1 MTIAY
6 SVLTTYLP
14 TYLPTAQVPC
24 SPHFFKS
31 MTVTMTMTMTVG
43 DQRLPSGFTQITIQD
58 DPRALLPLLKSQLP
72 HSIPLLRRLQHSLAF
87 PSETARLLTTF
98 PGVEPPSGPW
108 LAAYVDLPRGR
119 ETQMTLYSSLERE
132 SVDEDKGDKDDK
144 DPAVISTL
152 HGRPENLALARAQLL
167 ALLSYTKSALLPG
180 YLASRPARGVGPG
193 PAHAPGQ
200 TPPPPP
206 QAFLIGNL
214 HTGLMALL
222 MKSGIYTD
230 PDPEPV
236 PGVRVH
242 RYDNPPYV
250 KYLVRNV
257 QWHSPARKPDPGSP
271 LPPGYRFQDRQGRTG
286 ILPHHYALVRSRTHL
301 PRSDETLSRIPG
313 VAAYVDQPGDGEETP
328 IAWVFLGLD
337 GSLATLF
344 VEPEHRGKG
353 IAEALSREVMRRG
366 MAEGGIWREVGEDG
380 EVWVHANVLAT
391 NRASRRV
398 LEKLGGEVGW
408 TNTWTVVELLS

>member
-1 MTIAY
+1 
-6 SVLTTYLP
+6 
-14 TYLPTAQVPC
+14 
-24 SPHFFKS
+24 
-31 MTVTMTMTMTVG
+31 MTVG
-43 DQRLPSGFTQITIQD
+43 DQRLSSGFNKITVQD

-72 HSIPLLRRLQHSLAF
+72 HSIPLLRRLQHNLAF

-132 SVDEDKGDKDDK
+132 SVDDDK

-152 HGRPENLALARAQLL
+152 HGPPETLALARAQLL

-180 YLASRPARGVGPG
+180 YLASLTAPSVDPG
-193 PAHAPGQ
+193 PPNAPGQ
-200 TPPPPP
+200 MPPPPP

-222 MKSGIYTD
+222 KKSGIYTD
-230 PDPEPV
+230 PETV
-236 PGVRVH
+236 SGIRIH

-250 KYLVRNV
+250 KYLF
-257 QWHSPARKPDPGSP
+257 QGAHTHSGGLDAGLPA
-271 LPPGYRFQDRQGRTG
+271 GYRLEDRQGRTG
-286 ILPHHYALVRSRTHL
+286 VLQHHYSLVRSRTHL

-313 VAAYVDQPGDGEETP
+313 VAVYVDRPTEGEEKP

-353 IAEALSREVMRRG
+353 IAEAISRELMRRG
-366 MAEGGIWREVGEDG
+366 MVEGGIWREVGDEG
-380 EVWVHANVLAT
+380 EMWVHANVPAT
-391 NRASRRV
+391 NGASRRV
-398 LEKLGGEVGW
+398 LEKLGGEVAW
-408 TNTWTVVELLS
+408 TNTWTVVELQS

>member
-1 MTIAY
+1 MA
-6 SVLTTYLP
+6 
-14 TYLPTAQVPC
+14 
-24 SPHFFKS
+24 
-31 MTVTMTMTMTVG
+31 MTVG
-43 DQRLPSGFTQITIQD
+43 DQRLYSGFNEITVQD

-72 HSIPLLRRLQHSLAF
+72 HSIPLLRRLQHNLAF

-98 PGVEPPSGPW
+98 PGVKPPSGAW

-119 ETQMTLYSSLERE
+119 ETQMTIYSSLERE
-132 SVDEDKGDKDDK
+132 SVHDDKDDNQ

-152 HGRPENLALARAQLL
+152 HAPPESLALARAQLL
-167 ALLSYTKSALLPG
+167 ALLSYIKTTLLPG
-180 YLASRPARGVGPG
+180 YLASLTTPSVAPRPPN
-193 PAHAPGQ
+193 APGQ
-200 TPPPPP
+200 VPPPPP

-222 MKSGIYTD
+222 MKSGIYK
-230 PDPEPV
+230 DPEPV
-236 PGVRVH
+236 PGIRIH

-250 KYLVRNV
+250 KYLFRNV
-257 QWHSPARKPDPGSP
+257 HSLSDRLDAG
-271 LPPGYRFQDRQGRTG
+271 LPPGYRFHDQQGRTG
-286 ILPHHYALVRSRTHL
+286 ILPHHYSLVRSRTHL

-313 VAAYVDQPGDGEETP
+313 VAVYADRPGEGEEIP
-328 IAWVFLGLD
+328 VAWVFLGLD

-353 IAEALSREVMRRG
+353 IAEALSRDVMRSG
-366 MAEGGIWREVGEDG
+366 MAEGGIWREVGEG

-391 NRASRRV
+391 NGASRRV

-408 TNTWTVVELLS
+408 TNTWTVVELQN

>member
-1 MTIAY
+1 
-6 SVLTTYLP
+6 
-14 TYLPTAQVPC
+14 
-24 SPHFFKS
+24 
-31 MTVTMTMTMTVG
+31 MTMTVG

-353 IAEALSREVMRRG
+353 IAE
-366 MAEGGIWREVGEDG
+366 GGIWREVGEDG